1 MLVTK
6 VFDLNCPVCE
16 AMGAYDKTVV
26 SEFDLKAEAVNL
38 DTLLNLNNEN
48 AFECMIAQYVE
59 QYACNAD
66 YTLDL
71 PAYIITEGKKY
82 VGHIVGEQTA
92 KELKEKLAEIIDGS
106 NQKDQNVSSFGG

>member
-16 AMGAYDKTVV
+16 AMAAYDKAVV
-26 SEFDLKAEAVNL
+26 SELELKAESINL
-38 DTLLNLNNEN
+38 DNLLNPDNEN
-48 AFECMIAQYVE
+48 PFECRIAQYVE

-92 KELKEKLAEIIDGS
+92 KELKEKLAGIVDGS